1 MWFKGGSLLA
11 RERKGKLSVSTL
23 HRWTVGGS
31 GDGGS
36 EKRKPGVPE
45 LPSFFFFFICSEF
58 CHTLE

>member
-31 GDGGS
+31 GEGGS

-45 LPSFFFFFICSEF
+45 LPSFLFFFFY
-58 CHTLE
+58 L